1 MGPSLHSELECYA
14 RGWDPCQTL
23 LGHGPG
29 LPPPNRVTR
38 RAGRL
43 THRSPS
49 DADSVSGVP
58 PIRLAL
64 LKHGAE
70 SCNRSLRPYCPTGLR
85 ERATSREARGINAR
99 GADRTGA
106 GGNPAS
112 GRLERVERV
121 THGELVRLPRGSR
134 DGSES
139 GPSGTVSRKRQRP
152 LKALVGT
159 GRRQRP
165 IFLAGHRSIY
175 PGTSLGRSELDEL
188 RPSKPPFGILGGRKP
203 GCGLVMRER

>member
-1 MGPSLHSELECYA
+1 MRPASPCCSLEMRQDEQDGQRKPPEQSA
-14 RGWDPCQTL
+14 RR
-23 LGHGPG
+23 H
-29 LPPPNRVTR
+29 RVSHHPEIT
-38 RAGRL
+38 AFSSPMTRL

-49 DADSVSGVP
+49 DVDSVSGVP

-64 LKHGAE
+64 LKQGAE
-70 SCNRSLRPYCPTGLR
+70 SCNRSLRPYYPTGLPGTGDVEMSPR
-85 ERATSREARGINAR
+85 DKFR

-112 GRLERVERV
+112 GRLERVERF

-152 LKALVGT
+152 LKALVGS

-165 IFLAGHRSIY
+165 ISLAGYRSMY
-175 PGTSLGRSELDEL
+175 SGTSLGRSERDEL
-188 RPSKPPFGILGGRKP
+188 RPSKSPFGILGD
-203 GCGLVMRER
+203 